1 MIDIKNFDPNKINID
16 GKSYKSILTYY
27 NNYETT
33 NSVKPLYLTINKING
48 YIEENNKHKY
58 LTQVLLIKAKID
70 RKKYEELWSKIRDL
84 IRSTSINSDDYD
96 KRYMKIKFNSTDNIP
111 LNKTLE
117 LYKMII
123 VRSVFDESKKYYP
136 YVF

>member
-16 GKSYKSILTYY
+16 EKSYKSILTYY
-27 NNYETT
+27 NNYETA

-123 VRSVFDESKKYYP
+123 VRSVFYYP

>member
-48 YIEENNKHKY
+48 YIEENNEHKY

-117 LYKMII
+117 LHKMII

>member
-16 GKSYKSILTYY
+16 EKSYKSILTYY

>member
-16 GKSYKSILTYY
+16 EKSYKSTLTYY
-27 NNYETT
+27 NNYKTA

-123 VRSVFDESKKYYP
+123 VRSVFYYP